1 MSVVK
6 RNKLFL
12 AIICSFLLMFCLTSA
27 IVLINNGTAFYPDD
41 FITPTLTTI
50 EVEGDLTQKNVVLDG
65 ASKKVDI
72 AVNNTAESYII
83 TVEADKNVGIVLVDN
98 SGDTIELVWDD
109 TKSAYVFD
117 SAKSS
122 SHDIDGYSVVI
133 NGDNQT
139 EAENVVKISVTAN
152 KTETP

>member
-50 EVEGDLTQKNVVLDG
+50 EVEGDLNCG
-65 ASKKVDI
+65 
-72 AVNNTAESYII
+72 
-83 TVEADKNVGIVLVDN
+83 
-98 SGDTIELVWDD
+98 
-109 TKSAYVFD
+109 
-117 SAKSS
+117 
-122 SHDIDGYSVVI
+122 
-133 NGDNQT
+133 
-139 EAENVVKISVTAN
+139 
-152 KTETP
+152 